1 MSTYSLRQ
9 PAWKK
14 YGADL
19 SMNGHQEQSR
29 CNWSSSQAGQQMLFI
44 WLNRPACEHTGVNAY
59 GGTAV
64 GPKTALCKADYDC
77 PAGLAVNKAMKLAS
91 KRFSLE
97 NTKEVWSSDRFKAQQ
112 GVYLMQQDPKVSHR
126 VNVYFA
132 FLRSGARPRSI
143 LPPLTVQ
150 EAPFLLSQS
159 PLLRPRTQSS
169 PIASTCPKRHRA
181 GNPAQRTT

>member
-1 MSTYSLRQ
+1 
-9 PAWKK
+9 
-14 YGADL
+14 
-19 SMNGHQEQSR
+19 
-29 CNWSSSQAGQQMLFI
+29 MLLI

-64 GPKTALCKADYDC
+64 SPQTALCKADYDC

-91 KRFSLE
+91 KRFALE
-97 NTKEVWSSDRFKAQQ
+97 NRKDMEASDRKKAQQ
-112 GVYLMQQDPKVSHR
+112 GVYLMRQDQKVSNR

-132 FLRSGARPRSI
+132 FLRSGARPRPI

-150 EAPFLLSQS
+150 EASFLLSLS
-159 PLLRPRTQSS
+159 PLVRPRTQPS
-169 PIASTCPKRHRA
+169 PIASTCPQRHRA

>member
-1 MSTYSLRQ
+1 MSACTLRQ

-19 SMNGHQEQSR
+19 SINGHQEKTT
-29 CNWSSSQAGQQMLFI
+29 CNWSSSQAGQMLLI

-64 GPKTALCKADYDC
+64 SPQTALCKADYDC

-97 NTKEVWSSDRFKAQQ
+97 NAKEMEASDRRKAQH
-112 GVYLMQQDPKVSHR
+112 GVYLVRQDQKVSNR

-132 FLRSGARPRSI
+132 FLRSGARPRPI

-150 EAPFLLSQS
+150 EASFLLSQS
-159 PLLRPRTQSS
+159 PRTQSS

-181 GNPAQRTT
+181 GNPAQCTT

>member
-1 MSTYSLRQ
+1 MSACTLRQ

-14 YGADL
+14 YGTDL
-19 SMNGHQEQSR
+19 SIDGNKEKTI
-29 CNWSSSQAGQQMLFI
+29 CNWSASQAGEMLLI

-97 NTKEVWSSDRFKAQQ
+97 NTKK
-112 GVYLMQQDPKVSHR
+112 
-126 VNVYFA
+126 
-132 FLRSGARPRSI
+132 SGHPTDSKHSKECTSCNKTRKSVI
-143 LPPLTVQ
+143 
-150 EAPFLLSQS
+150 
-159 PLLRPRTQSS
+159 
-169 PIASTCPKRHRA
+169 
-181 GNPAQRTT
+181 G